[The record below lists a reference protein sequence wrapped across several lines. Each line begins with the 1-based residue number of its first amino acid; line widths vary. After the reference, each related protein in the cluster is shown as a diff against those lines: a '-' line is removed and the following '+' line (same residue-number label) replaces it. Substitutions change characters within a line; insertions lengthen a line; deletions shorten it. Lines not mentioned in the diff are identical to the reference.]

1 MTFLRIGET
10 QIKIRNAERLDTVRC
25 RAFLFDLGVTNVKET
40 TRTCGSARA
49 HNPFDDGAEE
59 RLKRMGLLTKT
70 GSIEASALTALAHA
84 FAGLL
89 FDDLCDAS
97 QDYSGVQTE
106 LQQLFDAVDRAEPRQ
121 KFLLLCLQY
130 DRLSQVLPDP
140 IWWISGTP
148 EIAGEFAEHFIR
160 HLKKLSGCEEVVR

>member
-40 TRTCGSARA
+40 TRTCGLARA

>member
-1 MTFLRIGET
+1 MNET
-10 QIKIRNAERLDTVRC
+10 TNNC
-25 RAFLFDLGVTNVKET
+25 RA
-40 TRTCGSARA
+40 SRA
-49 HNPFDDGAEE
+49 HNPFDDGARE
-59 RLKRMGLLTKT
+59 RLRRMELLTET
-70 GSIEASALTALAHA
+70 GSIKASALIALAHT

-130 DRLSQVLPDP
+130 CRQSSRNFCLQYDRLSQVLPDP

-148 EIAGEFAEHFIR
+148 EIAGEFAGHFIR
-160 HLKKLSGCEEVVR
+160 HLKKLNCCEEVVR

>member
-1 MTFLRIGET
+1 MLFQCRQT

-25 RAFLFDLGVTNVKET
+25 RVFLFDWGVTNVNET

-59 RLKRMGLLTKT
+59 RLKRMGLLTET
-70 GSIEASALTALAHA
+70 GSIEASVLAALAHT

-106 LQQLFDAVDRAEPRQ
+106 LQQLFDAVNRTELRQ

-160 HLKKLSGCEEVVR
+160 HLKKLSGCEEVVQ

>member
-59 RLKRMGLLTKT
+59 RLKRMGLLTET
-70 GSIEASALTALAHA
+70 GGIETSALTALANA

-89 FDDLCDAS
+89 FDDLCDAC
-97 QDYSGVQTE
+97 QDYSSVQAE
-106 LQQLFDAVDRAEPRQ
+106 LQQLFDAADQAEPRQ
-121 KFLLLCLQY
+121 RFLLICLQY

-140 IWWISGTP
+140 IWWISGAP
-148 EIAGEFAEHFIR
+148 EIAGVFADHFIW
-160 HLKKLSGCEEVVR
+160 HLKKLNGSGEVVP

>member
-59 RLKRMGLLTKT
+59 RLKRMGLLTET
-70 GSIEASALTALAHA
+70 GSIETSALTALAHA
-84 FAGLL
+84 FAGPC
-89 FDDLCDAS
+89 FRRP
-97 QDYSGVQTE
+97 
-106 LQQLFDAVDRAEPRQ
+106 AV
-121 KFLLLCLQY
+121 
-130 DRLSQVLPDP
+130 
-140 IWWISGTP
+140 
-148 EIAGEFAEHFIR
+148 
-160 HLKKLSGCEEVVR
+160 

>member
-1 MTFLRIGET
+1 MNET
-10 QIKIRNAERLDTVRC
+10 TNNC
-25 RAFLFDLGVTNVKET
+25 RA
-40 TRTCGSARA
+40 SRA
-49 HNPFDDGAEE
+49 HNPFDDGARE
-59 RLKRMGLLTKT
+59 RLRRMELLTEM
-70 GSIEASALTALAHA
+70 GSVEASALTALAHT

-130 DRLSQVLPDP
+130 NQKYFVYLERLRQSGETNMYGAAPYLQAEFPELRYDRNKAGDILLA
-140 IWWISGTP
+140 WIRTFNEKEDDTP
-148 EIAGEFAEHFIR
+148 
-160 HLKKLSGCEEVVR
+160 C

>member
-1 MTFLRIGET
+1 MNET
-10 QIKIRNAERLDTVRC
+10 TNNC
-25 RAFLFDLGVTNVKET
+25 RA
-40 TRTCGSARA
+40 SRA
-49 HNPFDDGAEE
+49 HNPFDDGARE
-59 RLKRMGLLTKT
+59 RLRRMELLTET
-70 GSIEASALTALAHA
+70 GSIKASALIALAHT

-140 IWWISGTP
+140 IWWFSGTP
-148 EIAGEFAEHFIR
+148 EMAVEFAGHFIL
-160 HLKKLSGCEEVVR
+160 HLKKFNCCE

>member
-1 MTFLRIGET
+1 M
-10 QIKIRNAERLDTVRC
+10 
-25 RAFLFDLGVTNVKET
+25 KET
-40 TRTCGSARA
+40 TNNCRSRA
-49 HNPFDDGAEE
+49 HNPFDDGARE
-59 RLKRMGLLTKT
+59 RLRRMGLLTET
-70 GSIEASALTALAHA
+70 GSIKASALTALAHT

-106 LQQLFDAVDRAEPRQ
+106 LQQLFDAVDCAEPRQ

-160 HLKKLSGCEEVVR
+160 HLKKLSGCEEEVLLRGFWYISLRAEPRRSLPL

>member
-59 RLKRMGLLTKT
+59 RLKRMGLLTET
-70 GSIEASALTALAHA
+70 GSIEASALTALAHT

-148 EIAGEFAEHFIR
+148 ESAGEFAEHFIR

>member
-1 MTFLRIGET
+1 MNET
-10 QIKIRNAERLDTVRC
+10 TNNC
-25 RAFLFDLGVTNVKET
+25 RA
-40 TRTCGSARA
+40 SRA
-49 HNPFDDGAEE
+49 HNPFDDGARE
-59 RLKRMGLLTKT
+59 RLRRMELLTET
-70 GSIEASALTALAHA
+70 GSIKASALIALAHT

-140 IWWISGTP
+140 IWWNTLLPSSSGFITP
-148 EIAGEFAEHFIR
+148 CTVEKVPFSRGFSNFLDSIVCPPVPSGSGQ
-160 HLKKLSGCEEVVR
+160 KL